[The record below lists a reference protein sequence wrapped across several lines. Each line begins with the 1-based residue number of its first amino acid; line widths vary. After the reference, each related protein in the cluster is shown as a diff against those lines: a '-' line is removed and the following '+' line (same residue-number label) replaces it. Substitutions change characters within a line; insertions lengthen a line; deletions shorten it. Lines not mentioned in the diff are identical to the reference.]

1 MAEFGP
7 RPIIEVFLALSENG
21 EVFYQFN
28 GMDGQPPD
36 HNLAVN
42 LMQHMIKAMT
52 APQISNVTEIRPN
65 ESTTL
70 YPQGVSA

>member
-28 GMDGQPPD
+28 GMDGQPPN
-36 HNLAVN
+36 HQLAMN
-42 LMQHMIKAMT
+42 LMAHMVKQMSQ
-52 APQISNVTEIRPN
+52 PQITNVTEI
-65 ESTTL
+65 SHL